1 MKIRSSVKVAVFVF
15 YGLLVSLA
23 SLSPGSSVPIEGWD
37 KPLHFMTYGLFAILG
52 FGIAGT
58 RRAYLYVC
66 SGIVA
71 YSGLIE
77 VGQSFIPGRFMS
89 GYDLVANALGVMIG
103 AIFVRFLAPLKGRA

>member
-1 MKIRSSVKVAVFVF
+1 MKIRSSVKIAIFVF

-23 SLSPGSSVPIEGWD
+23 SLAPGSSVPMEGWD
-37 KPLHFMTYGLFAILG
+37 KLLHFLTYGLFAILG
-52 FGIAGT
+52 STIAGPSRT
-58 RRAYLYVC
+58 YLYVC
-66 SGIVA
+66 IGIIV

-103 AIFVRFLAPLKGRA
+103 AIFVRFGAPLVGRI